1 MKKLLTILMMAC
13 ITVSAASFVAAA
25 TPVKTDNQ
33 TNTNVQIV
41 EEGEIVAP
49 QLFTGLIKQTDAGLM
64 LETAEGSYPLEGLNL
79 QEMIDKEVIITGVV
93 KGEQENSVIF
103 VVKATAKG

>member
-1 MKKLLTILMMAC
+1 MKKLLTVLMMAC
-13 ITVSAASFVAAA
+13 ITISAASALA
-25 TPVKTDNQ
+25 TSAPAKKDAQ
-33 TNTNVQIV
+33 KNTNVQIV

-49 QLFTGLIKQTDAGLM
+49 QLFTGLIKQTDTGLM

-79 QEMIDKEVIITGVV
+79 QEMIDREVIITGVV
-93 KGEQENSVIF
+93 KGEPENSVIF